1 MLGYVSF
8 GCNGS
13 PNNTNNSNNSIFMLL
28 LDAQTWQAATYGTGP
43 AQGAW
48 LFANG
53 MPISCNRITAI
64 TLITLFFP
72 VGVCQ
77 WIFHGILQTACRQ
90 WLYPFCLAGKMA
102 DWQQWHCHFPLGLI
116 PCHMAASGSAA
127 ISLQSCSLAVT
138 WQLWQQWQHFQAPVG
153 MHCMGLLWQDGSIPS
168 GMEGLPRAQPY
179 IRKAA
184 WHTQTAFPGFQ
195 PDHIFY
201 SSSYSSSSSSYSSSS
216 SQSIMPIS
224 IKIF

>member
-1 MLGYVSF
+1 
-8 GCNGS
+8 
-13 PNNTNNSNNSIFMLL
+13 MLL

-102 DWQQWHCHFPLGLI
+102 DWQQWHCHFPLG
-116 PCHMAASGSAA
+116 PYPMPHGSFWQRCHQPAKLFPGSNMAALAAVAAFPGPSGHA
-127 ISLQSCSLAVT
+127 
-138 WQLWQQWQHFQAPVG
+138 HF
-153 MHCMGLLWQDGSIPS
+153 MGLPWQDGSIPS

-184 WHTQTAFPGFQ
+184 WHAQTAFPGFQ

-201 SSSYSSSSSSYSSSS
+201 SSSYSSSSSSYSSYSSSYSSSS